1 MQQCGI
7 CGLES
12 LHRGLKGQDNLDRLP
27 IDHRTHTTI
36 QSHSQLESLQSLQ
49 STQTGMFSDYG
60 IHCFT
65 PIWTRCQ
72 KIRNVFQSLKTP
84 WCLLESSQ
92 PGERRWRP
100 TTAERQQ
107 TAVGR
112 PRQGQL
118 CLLPV
123 NPRTDLISGVDAAE
137 SMRVIG
143 LRTLALSKVHHSS
156 WHGRLWRGAFSFCL
170 GTVQHHMYKCVY
182 IYIIFT
188 FAEVNSSKTK
198 LLAVVCLCA
207 GPGRSSPDIK
217 IIGFMT
223 SLSLAAK
230 DQSYLLR
237 AVSQEPF
244 WIYDPCKFSCD
255 IPQVNLSYLSQAL
268 PSNRCRSEGVAS
280 RTRYMKSLHKT
291 CRVFNTLCGCLF
303 IADLYKQS
311 SDIFAIMEMI
321 FLPFFYH
328 RQLINEQRC
337 LAAVESVWTCDLDDA
352 ANLMSRCSVKSPTE
366 LCFLAEL
373 LSHH

>member
-12 LHRGLKGQDNLDRLP
+12 LHRGLKGQDKT

-118 CLLPV
+118 CLLAV

-170 GTVQHHMYKCVY
+170 GTVEHHMYKCVY

-321 FLPFFYH
+321 FLPFFLSSSTDK
-328 RQLINEQRC
+328 RAAMSGSSGVC
-337 LAAVESVWTCDLDDA
+337 LNMWPGW
-352 ANLMSRCSVKSPTE
+352 CSQFNVTVFCQISLPTE